1 MTMSK
6 ESENTFPEEY
16 EQIREIILE
25 NLDQSN
31 SQEAYSN
38 IRQILDYPGYI
49 HLDDVWDDVIN
60 LFERITREM
69 VGHDWGDL
77 VKKILDNPN
86 DIDALYDIAY
96 SLYDESAHSIAAT
109 FLMRANK
116 IKPQD
121 EKIVTEL
128 VVNLEFLMLNQEAC
142 TILSEAKE
150 LLKSSEFCRYLLG
163 FNRIMT
169 GNIDETEKILPTI
182 QDSQDTDIRFMAK
195 SLKGMLN
202 RASALKKS
210 RSLDNT
216 DLRGWHMVLNGSILL
231 HLSPYGLDDG
241 MYGRYAY
248 VSDSYSLC
256 RHGIKRVQNVL
267 GAAEIEVPNI
277 ISLPD
282 RSSQIL
288 AMATSEIFEKPLKI
302 WNEVDINT
310 KGLIIAYDLN
320 EIYSEEIIIEIAD
333 HRPGQILW
341 VHASCWTY
349 PFPYAPDITT
359 YLYQQNNSPWGGG
372 QMVYNRNSKRIEISE
387 PDKSE
392 VEDLSL
398 QIIRAEKDE
407 DYIDDLDDLITMVN
421 FLKLL
426 NDESKPGIFRTA
438 GRRMHQRVGSPVLSN
453 RFM

>member
-1 MTMSK
+1 MSK
-6 ESENTFPEEY
+6 DSNRSFPEEY

-25 NLDQSN
+25 NLEKSN

-49 HLDDVWDDVIN
+49 HLEDVLDDVIE

-69 VGHDWGDL
+69 VGDDWGEL
-77 VKKILDNPN
+77 VKKIIDNPN
-86 DIDALYDIAY
+86 DVDALYDLAY
-96 SLYDESAHSIAAT
+96 NLYEERVHSIAAT
-109 FLMRANK
+109 FLSRANE

-121 EKIVTEL
+121 EKIVSEL
-128 VVNLEFLMLNQEAC
+128 VVNLEFMMLNQDAC
-142 TILSEAKE
+142 TKLSEAKD
-150 LLKSSEFCRYLLG
+150 LLESSEFCRYLLG

-169 GNIDETEKILPTI
+169 GNIDEAAKILLTI
-182 QDSQDTDIRFMAK
+182 QDSQDKDIRFMAI
-195 SLKGMLN
+195 SLKGMIS
-202 RASALKKS
+202 RATVLKKS

-231 HLSPYGLDDG
+231 HLSPYGLEDG

-248 VSDSYSLC
+248 ISDSYSLC
-256 RHGIKRVQNVL
+256 RHGIDRLKSGL
-267 GAAEIEVPNI
+267 DTAEIEVPCI

-288 AMATSEIFEKPLKI
+288 AMATSEILGKPLRI
-302 WNEVDINT
+302 WDEVDINT

-320 EIYSEEIIIEIAD
+320 EIYSDDIILDIAD
-333 HRPGQILW
+333 HRLGQILW
-341 VHASCWTY
+341 VHASSWTY
-349 PFPYAPDITT
+349 PFLYAPDITT

-387 PDKSE
+387 SDKSE

-398 QIIRAEKDE
+398 QIISAERDE
-407 DYIDDLDDLITMVN
+407 DYIDDLDNLISMIKS
-421 FLKLL
+421 LKLL
-426 NDESKPGIFRTA
+426 NDESKPGIFRTT
-438 GRRMHQRVGSPVLSN
+438 GKRMHQRVGSPVLSN